1 MVKSKSPNK
10 QRKAQYNAPLHT
22 KRKRVTARLQLDSND
37 SRFDGIRNITVR
49 VGDTVRIVRGD
60 FAYGGKRIGGKR
72 SSEAKTGAILSV
84 DSNTGRLTIEGCT
97 IVNSNNQEE
106 PYPIHVSNVVVTKI
120 DESDK
125 LRVQQLTSKRS

>member
-37 SRFDGIRNITVR
+37 KRFEGIRNITVR
-49 VGDTVRIVRGD
+49 VGDTVRVVRGD
-60 FAYGGKRIGGKR
+60 YAHGGKRERTNEQK
-72 SSEAKTGAILSV
+72 SGAILSV
-84 DSNTGRLTIEGCT
+84 DSNSGRLTIEGCT
-97 IVNSNNQEE
+97 IINSNNQEE
-106 PYPIHVSNVVVTKI
+106 PYPIHVSNVVVVKI

>member
-10 QRKAQYNAPLHT
+10 QRKAQYNAPMHT

-37 SRFDGIRNITVR
+37 KRFEGIRNITVR
-49 VGDTVRIVRGD
+49 VGDTVRVVRGD
-60 FAYGGKRIGGKR
+60 YAHGGKRER
-72 SSEAKTGAILSV
+72 TNEAKVGAILSV
-84 DSNTGRLTIEGCT
+84 DSNSGRLTIEGCT

>member
-37 SRFDGIRNITVR
+37 KRFEGIRNITVR
-49 VGDTVRIVRGD
+49 VGDTVRVVRGD
-60 FAYGGKRIGGKR
+60 YAHGGKRER
-72 SSEAKTGAILSV
+72 TNEPKTGAILSV

>member
-37 SRFDGIRNITVR
+37 KRFEGIRNITVR
-49 VGDTVRIVRGD
+49 VGDTVKLLEEITLMVE
-60 FAYGGKRIGGKR
+60 KRIGR
-72 SSEAKTGAILSV
+72 NEAKTGAILSV

>member
-37 SRFDGIRNITVR
+37 KRFEGIRNITVR
-49 VGDTVRIVRGD
+49 VGDTVRVVRGD
-60 FAYGGKRIGGKR
+60 YAHGGKRER
-72 SSEAKTGAILSV
+72 TNEAKTGAILSV
-84 DSNTGRLTIEGCT
+84 NSNTGRLTIEGCT

>member
-37 SRFDGIRNITVR
+37 KRFEGIRNITVR
-49 VGDTVRIVRGD
+49 VGDTVRVVRGD
-60 FAYGGKRIGGKR
+60 YAHGGKRER
-72 SSEAKTGAILSV
+72 TNEAKTGAILSV
-84 DSNTGRLTIEGCT
+84 ASNSGRLTLEGCT

-106 PYPIHVSNVVVTKI
+106 PYPIHVSNVVVTKL

>member
-1 MVKSKSPNK
+1 MTRDSKVSETSLYVLEILLELSEEITLMAEK
-10 QRKAQYNAPLHT
+10 
-22 KRKRVTARLQLDSND
+22 KRTN
-37 SRFDGIRNITVR
+37 
-49 VGDTVRIVRGD
+49 
-60 FAYGGKRIGGKR
+60 
-72 SSEAKTGAILSV
+72 EAKTGAILSV

>member
-37 SRFDGIRNITVR
+37 KRFEGIRNITVR
-49 VGDTVRIVRGD
+49 VGDTVRVVRGD
-60 FAYGGKRIGGKR
+60 YAHGGKRERTNEQK
-72 SSEAKTGAILSV
+72 SGAILSV
-84 DSNTGRLTIEGCT
+84 DSNSGRLTIEGCT
-97 IVNSNNQEE
+97 IINSNNQEE
-106 PYPIHVSNVVVTKI
+106 PYPIHVSNVVVIKI